1 MIRLFDLLISFIL
14 LCILTPFYIIISII
28 VVIESKGGI
37 LYKQKRVGLNE
48 KEFYL
53 LKFRTMRINS
63 DKKSLLTIGKR
74 DARITRNG
82 YILRKYKLDE
92 LPQLLNVLKGDMSL
106 VGPRPEV
113 EKFVSFYNKEQK
125 KVLKIKPGITDY
137 ASIKFINENE
147 ILGNSENPEKAYIE
161 EIMPLKLA
169 LNMKYINNYNV
180 KEYLKIILLTIFKIF
195 R

>member
-147 ILGNSENPEKAYIE
+147 ILGNSENPEKTYIE

>member
-147 ILGNSENPEKAYIE
+147 ILGNSENPEKTYIE

-180 KEYLKIILLTIFKIF
+180 KEYLKIILLTIIKIF